1 MVEKGSISMKQQETT
16 AYQEE
21 INRTGGVPMVPQFST
36 EDYEQANEIW
46 QVVLPNL
53 EDNINGIAYRTWIS
67 EIKPIGFLSDTLYIA
82 MPQIKISGFRII
94 SPKITKIIGESLLND
109 SLKIEFVAFEDMDNL
124 PHEKKEEDL
133 TIIGDYTFDN
143 FVVGPSNRE
152 AYSYA
157 KGIATREESIKEI
170 NPLYIHGGS
179 GLGKTHLLYAIY
191 NETRRRFPK
200 KKVHYCPGET
210 WLNEFLE
217 SLSGKQKEFKEK
229 YRSMDLLIID
239 DVQFIAAKQQMQEE
253 LFYTFN
259 ELYTNKK
266 QIVFTSDRPP
276 AALSKID
283 VRLTSRFQSGVVID
297 VRSPDNETR
306 MAIIKNKVEAKG
318 VTLPQAVLDLLS
330 EHITD
335 NVRQLEGT
343 VNRLITLNDLADENE
358 SVFSSDTEKMMQVVK
373 EIIEEKQQIIPTS
386 ELIIKEVCDF
396 FEITDEQIRGT
407 ERRQNIL
414 VPRNI
419 AIFLIRR
426 LVKTS
431 LIEIGKEFSGRDH
444 STIMNSLTSIEKKM
458 EKDPGLKATMEDIGK
473 NVESKFYKSN

>member
-1 MVEKGSISMKQQETT
+1 
-16 AYQEE
+16 
-21 INRTGGVPMVPQFST
+21 MVPQLFPQS
-36 EDYEQANEIW
+36 YQQANELWKVI
-46 QVVLPNL
+46 LPNL
-53 EDNINGIAYRTWIS
+53 QKNLNTIAFETWIP
-67 EIKPIGFLSDTLYIA
+67 EVKPIGFEDDVYYIA
-82 MPQIKISGFRII
+82 MPQIKISGFQLVQAEISNIIAQSLMKQSFRIEI
-94 SPKITKIIGESLLND
+94 HALEDLDNPIEEEKAES
-109 SLKIEFVAFEDMDNL
+109 
-124 PHEKKEEDL
+124 L
-133 TIIGDYTFDN
+133 TIIGDYTFSN

-157 KGIATREESIKEI
+157 KGIAEREESIKEI

-179 GLGKTHLLYAIY
+179 GLGKTHLLYAIL
-191 NETRRRFPK
+191 NETRRKFPK
-200 KKVHYCPGET
+200 KKVHYVPVET
-210 WLNEFLE
+210 WLNEFLD

-253 LFYTFN
+253 LFNTFN

-276 AALSKID
+276 ASLSKID
-283 VRLTSRFQSGVVID
+283 DRLTSRFQSGVVID

-318 VTLPQAVLDLLS
+318 VSLPQPVLDCLS
-330 EHITD
+330 EHLTD
-335 NVRQLEGT
+335 NVRQLEGM

-358 SVFSSDTEKMMQVVK
+358 PVFSSDTEKMMQVVK

-386 ELIIKEVCDF
+386 ELIVKEVCEY
-396 FEITDEQIRGT
+396 FEITEEQIRGH
-407 ERRQNIL
+407 ERRQSIL

-444 STIMNSLTSIEKKM
+444 TTIMNSLTSIEKKM
-458 EKDPGLKATMEDIGK
+458 EKDPGLKATMEDISN
-473 NVESKFYKSN
+473 NVKSKFYKN